1 MRDRVAAMDELEMAM
16 LRLRVKLPG
25 EETDPIR
32 QPYII
37 EPIEVSLQSKLINL
51 QRSLIKILFI
61 SI

>member
-25 EETDPIR
+25 EETDPAS

-37 EPIEVSLQSKLINL
+37 EPQEVCQ
-51 QRSLIKILFI
+51 
-61 SI
+61 